1 MAQSVFNDLVYD
13 GEVYKIITSRNI
25 KFKCDCPNCER
36 DRTPSDCLF
45 VYETIRGPT
54 ICRDEKKQRENNMN
68 GHTTLM
74 YAALLGYN
82 VQFELEL
89 KKSSSYVQLCDDN
102 GSNAITY
109 AIGRST
115 SVKFIEDLLKV
126 GVEPNVPN
134 LWGLDGFLTAVLVND
149 LDSFIFLISERK
161 VMFTNFVYS
170 DGDTVLHKA
179 CRHKNSD
186 FAKLLCEHIDREI
199 ICTPNRYGKL
209 AIDVWGDI
217 TYKTSIV
224 EIAGEFRSFFAS
236 TDETKAEI
244 DEAKVEVDE
253 AKEDLSAY
261 LEAMF
266 AELK

>member
-1 MAQSVFNDLVYD
+1 MAHSVFNDLVYD

-25 KFKCDCPNCER
+25 KFKCDCPNC
-36 DRTPSDCLF
+36 DCTPSDYLF
-45 VYETIRGPT
+45 LSDTIRGLT
-54 ICRDEKKQRENNMN
+54 KCRDEQMQRKNNMN

-74 YAALLGYN
+74 YAALHGYN
-82 VQFELEL
+82 VQFEQEL

-109 AIGRST
+109 AIGQST

-149 LDSFIFLISERK
+149 LDSFIFLISERQ

-186 FAKLLCEHIDREI
+186 FAKLLCEHITDEI

-224 EIAGEFRSFFAS
+224 EIAGEFRSFSAS

-253 AKEDLSAY
+253 AKEDLLAH